1 MGFDSWD
8 TLNTGDETYNPGPI
22 DNSPL
27 FKGWLFLSHLTNH
40 RLCSGAAKCVFF
52 LHKISL
58 AQNPWPCI
66 SPALYQ
72 CMTEC
77 VLIKLL
83 KALTLSSLSL
93 AQSLSL

>member
-1 MGFDSWD
+1 MLRGC
-8 TLNTGDETYNPGPI
+8 
-22 DNSPL
+22 
-27 FKGWLFLSHLTNH
+27 KM
-40 RLCSGAAKCVFF
+40 CVF

-83 KALTLSSLSL
+83 KDLTLSSLSCSVSV
-93 AQSLSL
+93 SLMLGCEVGCYINIDSCQARVGDIEGG

>member
-1 MGFDSWD
+1 M
-8 TLNTGDETYNPGPI
+8 
-22 DNSPL
+22 
-27 FKGWLFLSHLTNH
+27 
-40 RLCSGAAKCVFF
+40 CF

-83 KALTLSSLSL
+83 KALSSLSL
-93 AQSLSL
+93 AQSLSLMLGCEVGCYINIDSCQARVGDIE